1 MLVVRAVSKEK
12 LAPSRAFAVLN
23 PRPSG
28 PSIRVLNNI
37 ALRDF
42 FVRPAVGPSSRVV
55 AMDYRP
61 PSSPVAEA
69 MNWVS
74 RIISVA
80 LMTLLPILGGRW
92 LDGKRGTSYWALIGL
107 VVGLLVGSWQLL
119 QIVREANKKQQSLKH
134 RPTTSSSKRAS
145 AERRSDENDS
155 DASPS
160 GS

>member
-1 MLVVRAVSKEK
+1 M
-12 LAPSRAFAVLN
+12 VLN

-28 PSIRVLNNI
+28 LSIRVLDI
-37 ALRDF
+37 ARRGF

-119 QIVREANKKQQSLKH
+119 QIVRESNKKQQRQGSMSKH
-134 RPTTSSSKRAS
+134 ATKATNSKRTS
-145 AERRSDENDS
+145 AERESHSNSSANDS
-155 DASPS
+155 DASSS
-160 GS
+160 G

>member
-1 MLVVRAVSKEK
+1 MR
-12 LAPSRAFAVLN
+12 R
-23 PRPSG
+23 G
-28 PSIRVLNNI
+28 
-37 ALRDF
+37 F
-42 FVRPAVGPSSRVV
+42 FVGPAVGPSSSVV

-119 QIVREANKKQQSLKH
+119 QIVREANKKQQRQGSMSRNATK
-134 RPTTSSSKRAS
+134 TTNSKRTS
-145 AERRSDENDS
+145 AERESHSNSSANDS
-155 DASPS
+155 DASSS
-160 GS
+160 G